1 MEEKMGKTGLVIEGG
16 GMKCAYSAGV
26 LDAFLDHDIH
36 FDYVIGV
43 SAGSANGCSFVAG
56 QRERNK
62 RFYTEHPKEP
72 GYFGVKSFLKTGNLF
87 GLDYIYSTLS
97 NANGGDPLD
106 YQALVNSPTELEV
119 VATNALTG
127 EPTYFNKDDIKQDD
141 YTIIKAS
148 SALPAAC
155 KPIRYK
161 GKPYYDGGIS
171 DAIPV
176 KRAFDQGCDKVVII
190 MSKTR
195 DFVKEPEKMK
205 PLYHT
210 LCRDFPATV
219 KACDNRH
226 LMYTRCQTLSYL
238 LEEQGKAFIFAPSK
252 KLKMGTFS
260 MDLAVEEELYELGLS
275 DFEADKEKL
284 LEWLS

>member
-1 MEEKMGKTGLVIEGG
+1 MSKLGLVVEGG

-26 LDAFLDHDIH
+26 LDAFLDNHIT

-43 SAGSANGCSFVAG
+43 SAGSANACSFVAG

-62 RFYTEHPKEP
+62 RFYTEHPTEP
-72 GYFGVKSFLKTGNLF
+72 GYFGVKSLLKTGNLF

-97 NANGGDPLD
+97 NADGKDPLD
-106 YQALVNSPTELEV
+106 YPALMENPAELEV

-127 EPTYFNKDDIKQDD
+127 EPTYFNKDDIRQDD

-155 KPIRYK
+155 RPVRYK

-190 MSKTR
+190 MSKMR
-195 DFVKEPEKMK
+195 DFVKEPEKHK
-205 PLYHT
+205 ALYHT
-210 LCRDFPATV
+210 LCRDFPAAV
-219 KACDNRH
+219 RAMDNRH

-238 LEEQGKAFIFAPSK
+238 LEEQGKTFIFAPSQSM
-252 KLKMGTFS
+252 KMSTFS
-260 MDLAVEEELYELGLS
+260 MDLAVEEALYQLGLD
-275 DFEADKEKL
+275 DFEAGKEQL
-284 LEWLS
+284 LSWIG